1 MTRARVCAYWSENEG
16 CTNVETRVL
25 LRIFYLYSISLSY
38 SLLLQRER
46 LTGARV
52 IFTEPTKTR
61 GPGVCLK
68 G

>member
-1 MTRARVCAYWSENEG
+1 MDATRKAFEEAG
-16 CTNVETRVL
+16 
-25 LRIFYLYSISLSY
+25 
-38 SLLLQRER
+38 
-46 LTGARV
+46 V

>member
-1 MTRARVCAYWSENEG
+1 MLAVIRAFEEAG
-16 CTNVETRVL
+16 
-25 LRIFYLYSISLSY
+25 
-38 SLLLQRER
+38 
-46 LTGARV
+46 V